1 MFITFEGIEG
11 CGKSTQIHL
20 LREYLVRQ
28 GRKVVLT
35 REPGGSAL
43 GQPLRRILLG
53 PEGQGTCALA
63 ELFLYLADRAQH
75 VHEVI
80 QPALD
85 AGAVVLCDRFTDS
98 TLVYQGDGR
107 GLDGDMLHTL
117 NQVAVQ
123 GRGPDLTLILD
134 LPVEIGL
141 ARARG
146 RNAQSG
152 LTVQEGRFEA
162 ESLAFHRRVRQG
174 YQRLAALHPQRC
186 ALIPAEGSVDQVAE
200 LIRDQ
205 ADKAGMSQRG

>member
-11 CGKSTQIHL
+11 CGKSTQILL
-20 LREYLVRQ
+20 LRDYLVRQ

-53 PEGQGTCALA
+53 PEGEGTCALA

-80 QPALD
+80 VPALD
-85 AGAVVLCDRFTDS
+85 AGSVVLCDRFTDS
-98 TLVYQGDGR
+98 TLVYQGAGR
-107 GLDGDMLHTL
+107 GLDADMLHSL
-117 NQVAVQ
+117 NQVAV
-123 GRGPDLTLILD
+123 RNREPDLTLILD
-134 LPVEIGL
+134 LPVETGL
-141 ARARG
+141 DRARG

-174 YQRLAALHPQRC
+174 YQRLAAAHPKRC
-186 ALIPAEGSVDQVAE
+186 ALIPGDGSVEQVAA
-200 LIRDQ
+200 LIQDRIG
-205 ADKAGMSQRG
+205 KALNPQQD